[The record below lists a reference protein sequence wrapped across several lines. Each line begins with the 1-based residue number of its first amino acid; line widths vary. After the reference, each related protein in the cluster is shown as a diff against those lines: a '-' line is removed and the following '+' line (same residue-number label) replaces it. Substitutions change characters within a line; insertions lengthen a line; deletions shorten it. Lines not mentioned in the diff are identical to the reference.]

1 MFTNLANELGHH
13 LAWFVVHPP
22 AELETSKPGCR
33 PLRIWRSPC
42 WTATRA
48 MQADEDNAEATY
60 PRYTVSQYIYGYGS
74 IPINTIF
81 RGMNIHLP
89 AILMFTRGTRF
100 WHTAIYIY
108 IYIRGIEWN
117 FTGIHGIWCDT
128 QIIIYIHTSYIT
140 RTQLSVRLEM
150 WKCAHLRNFCAAA
163 KFERVLHEGA
173 RSLNVGW
180 NGWQTQLGYSLKLR
194 SFAPNWAQNVTVVA
208 TKWSRFFTANH
219 RNEDVCTFGWICT
232 FCQHVVVWPFCT
244 FFLLEHL
251 FVHVCSSIVF
261 LGGSMNTRL

>member
-81 RGMNIHLP
+81 RGWTSIYQLFWCSPGVQGFDTLP
-89 AILMFTRGTRF
+89 YIYTWDRMEFHRNSWDMMWYADY
-100 WHTAIYIY
+100 YIY
-108 IYIRGIEWN
+108 IY
-117 FTGIHGIWCDT
+117 THLVH
-128 QIIIYIHTSYIT
+128 HTNT
-140 RTQLSVRLEM
+140 TFRAFGNVEM
-150 WKCAHLRNFCAAA
+150 CAFA
-163 KFERVLHEGA
+163 KF
-173 RSLNVGW
+173 
-180 NGWQTQLGYSLKLR
+180 LR
-194 SFAPNWAQNVTVVA
+194 
-208 TKWSRFFTANH
+208 
-219 RNEDVCTFGWICT
+219 CG
-232 FCQHVVVWPFCT
+232 
-244 FFLLEHL
+244 
-251 FVHVCSSIVF
+251 
-261 LGGSMNTRL
+261 